1 MKGPVQVAVEDFRI
15 ARRGDRTEVDGTF
28 DPGTLS
34 GVIRQDRGGDV
45 EVVMAPGPVG
55 LSIRKSAEITGMLN
69 LQGGE
74 ARLPAWDIRLA
85 GVDAAVP
92 FGTGIVSDP
101 IRLSAEVR
109 HTASPAAF
117 APLGVTLEATGEDTK
132 WRATGRARL
141 LGRRAGLRF
150 AGDYD
155 MARGK
160 GELALGPGRLDFRGG
175 GLQPGHLSRRLAD
188 FRKAEGAVE
197 IEAAFTLDREAGFRG
212 RGRFLF
218 DGMSM
223 DSPAGRIEGLS
234 GAVDLDRF
242 MPPRTAPLQQI
253 KIKKLIAAMP
263 LEDISVHWQLGSE
276 KGHPRVLLD
285 HAEARVAGGKIRID
299 DTILRPGAASNAV
312 DLHLERLSL
321 GRLFEDLNIEAL
333 SGTGSLSGT
342 IPVRVGDE
350 GVVIADG
357 NLSATET
364 GVLHVRLGS
373 TKQVLERQGE
383 QVALMVQALENFHYE
398 ALELRVTRPPGGQLE
413 LRVHMDGKN
422 PDVMEGHPFRFNI
435 SLSGN
440 LEPVLAALQEG
451 RALTTDLLRD
461 AMESGR

>member
-1 MKGPVQVAVEDFRI
+1 
-15 ARRGDRTEVDGTF
+15 
-28 DPGTLS
+28 
-34 GVIRQDRGGDV
+34 
-45 EVVMAPGPVG
+45 
-55 LSIRKSAEITGMLN
+55 
-69 LQGGE
+69 
-74 ARLPAWDIRLA
+74 
-85 GVDAAVP
+85 
-92 FGTGIVSDP
+92 
-101 IRLSAEVR
+101 
-109 HTASPAAF
+109 
-117 APLGVTLEATGEDTK
+117 
-132 WRATGRARL
+132 
-141 LGRRAGLRF
+141 
-150 AGDYD
+150 
-155 MARGK
+155 
-160 GELALGPGRLDFRGG
+160 
-175 GLQPGHLSRRLAD
+175 
-188 FRKAEGAVE
+188 
-197 IEAAFTLDREAGFRG
+197 
-212 RGRFLF
+212 
-218 DGMSM
+218 
-223 DSPAGRIEGLS
+223 
-234 GAVDLDRF
+234 

-333 SGTGSLSGT
+333 SGTGTLSGT
-342 IPVRVGDE
+342 IPVRVGDQ

-357 NLSATET
+357 ILSAVET

-440 LEPVLAALQEG
+440 LEPVLAALHEG